1 MEFGK
6 FKFGS
11 LKIDGIKYKHDLV
24 IDRGKIRAREKKG
37 SRTFRDQFGHTPVS
51 LKEKIPWRCTRLVVG
66 TGMYGSL
73 PVMRQVKRKARRK
86 RVDIL
91 ILPTVDAIE
100 TLVKKPKN
108 TNAILHVTC

>member
-11 LKIDGIKYKHDLV
+11 LKIDGIMYKHDLV
-24 IDRGKIRAREKKG
+24 IDRGKIRVREKRE
-37 SRTFRDQFGHTPVS
+37 SRTYRNKFGHTPIS
-51 LKEKIPWRCTRLVVG
+51 LKENIPWKCKRLVVG

-73 PVMRQVKRKARRK
+73 PVMKQVRRKARHK
-86 RVDIL
+86 KVDIM